1 MSTTHPFPNPIHTKS
16 ASARLLAAIS
26 RLTFG
31 NQASGGSL
39 LKKWLRF
46 PIEFSAARRLE
57 SVSEISVLD
66 LFPGA
71 ELPVTIALPKL
82 DRPSWRLLA
91 VPLFHLPT
99 IHWVD
104 SDVLWSPVKYCYYC
118 CCCCC
123 KSVECFRKWFPS
135 CHQRRSGPCPLGD
148 SHAGVVVV
156 VLLLLYYSSPLR
168 QSVAAS
174 CWLRL
179 GQRRRMP
186 ATNQSSWCRD
196 RDGEEGLSY

>member
-31 NQASGGSL
+31 NQSSGGAL

-71 ELPVTIALPKL
+71 ELPATIALPKL
-82 DRPSWRLLA
+82 DRHSWN
-91 VPLFHLPT
+91 
-99 IHWVD
+99 
-104 SDVLWSPVKYCYYC
+104 VKLDE
-118 CCCCC
+118 
-123 KSVECFRKWFPS
+123 KILIGLIGMLHKPKTVFEIGTFDGGTTL
-135 CHQRRSGPCPLGD
+135 H
-148 SHAGVVVV
+148 
-156 VLLLLYYSSPLR
+156 
-168 QSVAAS
+168 
-174 CWLRL
+174 L
-179 GQRRRMP
+179 GQSTENDCRIYTLDLPRRISTERRNP
-186 ATNQSSWCRD
+186 VACQVIA
-196 RDGEEGLSY
+196 